1 MKKEPRARQFMYV
14 QDLDHL
20 KVKED
25 DLSDILNKS
34 GALEWAFIKHDK
46 DPQKDEDGKIIRPH
60 IHVVLK
66 YENPQKVSTV
76 ANLFK
81 DKSQYVDVW
90 KGRIANARHAI
101 ADYYAYQVTA
111 SIKGPLFNICYTVRD
126 CNACQTTT
134 IFKC

>member
-14 QDLDHL
+14 QDLDNL

-34 GALEWAFIKHDK
+34 GALEWVYINHDK
-46 DPQKDEDGKIIRPH
+46 DPKKDEDGKIIRPH

-90 KGRIANARHAI
+90 KGRIANAYSYLLHETEEAREQGKHV
-101 ADYYAYQVTA
+101 YKA
-111 SIKGPLFNICYTVRD
+111 S
-126 CNACQTTT
+126 
-134 IFKC
+134 